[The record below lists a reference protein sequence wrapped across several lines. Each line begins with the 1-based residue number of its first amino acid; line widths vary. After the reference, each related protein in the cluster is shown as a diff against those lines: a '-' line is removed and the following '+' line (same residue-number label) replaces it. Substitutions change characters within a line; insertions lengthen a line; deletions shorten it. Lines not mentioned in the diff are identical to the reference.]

1 MFSSIKN
8 WWHKRKELR
17 KKRKWYIRILRS
29 ILFSFLAFI
38 LFLFLININF
48 LWLFGSSPR
57 ISDIKNPQQSI
68 ASEVYSADGKMIGR
82 FYRENRTPVE
92 YNELSPLLVKT
103 LVATE
108 DERYYSHMGIDFVGL
123 ISAFKDWFSG
133 DYRGASTI
141 SQQLVKN
148 MYKSRSAY
156 SKGLCGRIPF
166 VRVVIMKL
174 KEWIGAFKIEVYYS
188 KEEVIAMYLNT
199 VDFGNNTFGIKTA
212 SRVYFHTSPAKLKPE
227 QIAMLIGMLKA
238 PTTYGPLK
246 NPKNCAK
253 RRNVILGIMQNKQLI
268 SKAESDSL
276 SLLPLGLK
284 YKVEDV
290 SDGVAPYFRNA
301 VAASIDTWCRAN
313 DYDIYSSGLKIHT
326 TIDSRMQQYAEEA
339 VNKQMTFLQ
348 REFDKHWGNENP
360 WRDINYNEIPDFI
373 YSNALECP
381 RYKQFRKEAGSEDSA
396 MVLMNRPVAMK
407 LFDPKRGAVDTVLS
421 PIDSIEY
428 TKRLLHIG
436 FVAIEPQ
443 NRYVRAW
450 VGDIN
455 YQFFKYDHVSQAE
468 RQPGSTFKLFV
479 YTAAIAAGMAPCDTR
494 RDQFIEWKYKENG
507 KDMVWRPHN
516 VTGKH
521 YGIPVS
527 LRFAFA
533 HSINSIAVAVAR
545 EIGLDNV
552 MKYAY
557 RLGIRSQLENV
568 PSMCLGSSDV
578 RLLDLVNSYASII
591 ADGVYEPP
599 VLVTRIEDK
608 DGNIIWEYKPNRKRA
623 VDYETA
629 IMMQEMLKA
638 GMRERG
644 STTQAL
650 RKYDLFR
657 NGTEFGGKTGT
668 SSNFSD
674 GWFVGVTHKL
684 VGGAWVGGEQR
695 CIHFRNGFELGEGG
709 YSALPVFGIFMQKV
723 MKDESLKKYRAK
735 FPEPKKKLTKQ
746 FDCWTSIPDSLLG
759 DSADM
764 RGVDSL
770 LNGG

>member
-1 MFSSIKN
+1 MM
-8 WWHKRKELR
+8 
-17 KKRKWYIRILRS
+17 
-29 ILFSFLAFI
+29 FSFLAFV
-38 LFLFLININF
+38 LLLFLININF

-68 ASEVYSADGKMIGR
+68 ASEIYSDDGKMLGR

-92 YNELSPLLVKT
+92 YDELSPLLVET
-103 LVATE
+103 LIATE
-108 DERYYSHMGIDFVGL
+108 DERYYSHSGIDFIGL
-123 ISAFKDWFSG
+123 FSAVKDWFSG
-133 DYRGASTI
+133 NYRGASTI
-141 SQQLVKN
+141 SQQLIKN
-148 MYKSRSAY
+148 MYKTRSTY
-156 SKGLCGRIPF
+156 SKGLCGHIPYL
-166 VRVVIMKL
+166 RVVVMKL
-174 KEWIGAFKIEVYYS
+174 KEWIGAFKIEMYYS
-188 KEEVIAMYLNT
+188 KEEVLAMYLNT

-212 SRVYFHTSPAKLKPE
+212 SRVYFHTTPKELKAE

-238 PTTYGPLK
+238 PSTYNPLK
-246 NPKNCAK
+246 NPKNCTK
-253 RRNVILGIMQNKQLI
+253 RRNVVLNIMQNHKLI
-268 SKAESDSL
+268 SITQNDSL
-276 SLLPLGLK
+276 SALPLGLK

-290 SDGVAPYFRNA
+290 SDGEAPYFRNA
-301 VAASIDTWCRAN
+301 VAASIGTWCRTHG
-313 DYDIYSSGLKIHT
+313 YDIYSSGLKIYT
-326 TIDSRMQQYAEEA
+326 TLDSRIQTYAEEA

-348 REFDKHWGNENP
+348 REFERHWGNENP

-373 YSNALECP
+373 YNNALECP
-381 RYKQFRKEAGSEDSA
+381 RYKQYRKEAGSEDSA
-396 MVLMNRPVAMK
+396 MTLMKQPIAMK
-407 LFDPKRGAVDTVLS
+407 IYDPKLGVVDTTMS
-421 PIDSIEY
+421 PWDSISY

-450 VGDIN
+450 VGDLN
-455 YQFFKYDHVSQAE
+455 YQLFKYDHVSQAQ

-479 YTAAIAAGMAPCDTR
+479 YTAAMAAGMAPCDTR

-521 YGIPVS
+521 FGIPVT
-527 LRFAFA
+527 LRYAFA

-545 EIGLDNV
+545 EVGLDKV
-552 MKYAY
+552 MEYAY
-557 RLGIRSQLENV
+557 RLGIRSKLEKV

-578 RLLDLVNSYASII
+578 KLLDLVNSYATII
-591 ADGVYEPP
+591 ADGAYEAP
-599 VLVTRIEDK
+599 VLVTRIEDR
-608 DGNIIWEYKPNRKRA
+608 DGNIIWQHKPHRKKV

-629 IMMQEMLKA
+629 VMMQEMLKA
-638 GMRERG
+638 GMKESG

-657 NGTEFGGKTGT
+657 YETDFGGKTGT

-723 MKDESLKKYRAK
+723 IKDESLKKYRAK
-735 FPEPKKKLTKQ
+735 FPEPKKKLTKKYE
-746 FDCWTSIPDSLLG
+746 CWTSIPDSLMG
-759 DSADM
+759 DSTEM
-764 RGVDSL
+764 HGVDSL
-770 LNGG
+770 FNTGL